1 MCLYVCSDSRF
12 SFNARNPFVTAKT
25 CEWYLYFCLNQAK
38 IQEFMMKPKK
48 QIIWKTKGKNTG
60 KSLKKPRG
68 PVKRFWEMS
77 EEDVNKLKRPEQL
90 DYNLDVLFVSLN
102 CALYRTKEVNFTFPK
117 TLRNKSRHET
127 VIKRSSLVA
136 NPTQSQAQ
144 RNRRQKNLMMQKC
157 LTSLCFSWWIFW
169 TSFNLFNPFIFVTR

>member
-1 MCLYVCSDSRF
+1 
-12 SFNARNPFVTAKT
+12 
-25 CEWYLYFCLNQAK
+25 
-38 IQEFMMKPKK
+38 
-48 QIIWKTKGKNTG
+48 
-60 KSLKKPRG
+60 
-68 PVKRFWEMS
+68 MS

-136 NPTQSQAQ
+136 NPTESQAQ

-169 TSFNLFNPFIFVTR
+169 TSLIYLTHSFSSQDNLSLEFSMDPFAMSLILPLTVGAMTASTQT